1 MGLFQFVNLA
11 CNLTFSVCF
20 YEFVNKNML
29 PPRIIY
35 CSCVC
40 VSPFPNQ
47 SQRERNSFLRQ
58 DSLNA
63 AQHFLD
69 SFSRYWDYFYSASD
83 WMYTKPLR
91 SVSRCFIAFSLMW
104 KRPFYSDC
112 FFVAI
117 ERGLW
122 ARWIIGFL
130 FLTLLNLQF
139 LKGICWSVVSSMLR
153 CQIPNKMWFHI
164 YRFIHLLDTGQNV
177 QWSLNRC
184 WLFLRSEREG
194 E

>member
-1 MGLFQFVNLA
+1 MIHSYIIIIGGLFQFVNLA

-69 SFSRYWDYFYSASD
+69 SFSRYWDYYFYSASD
-83 WMYTKPLR
+83 WMCTKPQR
-91 SVSRCFIAFSLMW
+91 SVSRCFIAWISLTW
-104 KRPFYSDC
+104 KKT
-112 FFVAI
+112 
-117 ERGLW
+117 
-122 ARWIIGFL
+122 FL
-130 FLTLLNLQF
+130 FGLFFCCYRTRPVGALDNQF
-139 LKGICWSVVSSMLR
+139 
-153 CQIPNKMWFHI
+153 PTF
-164 YRFIHLLDTGQNV
+164 LDTLKFTVFKRKMLICCIQYV
-177 QWSLNRC
+177 KI
-184 WLFLRSEREG
+184 
-194 E
+194 

>member
-1 MGLFQFVNLA
+1 M
-11 CNLTFSVCF
+11 C
-20 YEFVNKNML
+20 
-29 PPRIIY
+29 
-35 CSCVC
+35 
-40 VSPFPNQ
+40 
-47 SQRERNSFLRQ
+47 
-58 DSLNA
+58 
-63 AQHFLD
+63 
-69 SFSRYWDYFYSASD
+69 
-83 WMYTKPLR
+83 TKPQR
-91 SVSRCFIAFSLMW
+91 SVSRCFIAFSLTW

-139 LKGICWSVVSSMLR
+139 LKERCWSVVSSMLR
-153 CQIPNKMWFHI
+153 FKIPNKMWTHI

-184 WLFLRSEREG
+184 WLFLRSERESRAAFTSKTNRTKG
-194 E
+194 RESAWVGGGRARVFFFCSFSPSF